1 MDGVC
6 NDHSRLLAGAIIA
19 LKDMNE
25 HYYLAVE
32 ETGTNSGTFRLVGVL
47 HYSLI
52 GDRALFKVEMHH
64 ILFVVKNHLLVSC
77 EGFHRITASYVLLY
91 SNLKLEA
98 IVNSRLLGKNYW
110 KPYPRGRPRS
120 CTKCP
125 MQASVVTH

>member
-64 ILFVVKNHLLVSC
+64 ILFVVKITSWFLVKVFI
-77 EGFHRITASYVLLY
+77 ELQLHTSY
-91 SNLKLEA
+91 
-98 IVNSRLLGKNYW
+98 
-110 KPYPRGRPRS
+110 
-120 CTKCP
+120 CT
-125 MQASVVTH
+125 QI